1 LQAFLGHCLSQ
12 IDPVRAVNQQGVA
25 LRGQQSGRGSAN
37 ALAGASDEGDSI
49 HGIDFTFPLPA
60 ARSLVTVRQDTVNM
74 STLKHKHWLSGWR
87 LAVGLV
93 LVAAAGWGIKSVYFK
108 PPSAPQV
115 ITADV
120 TVDDI
125 EDTVLA
131 SGTIEASQEVSVG
144 AQVSGQIKRLHVA
157 LGDQVRKGQ
166 LIAEIDST
174 TQNNTLRNAEAQV
187 SLLQAQR
194 QARQAQLRQAELN
207 YQRKKDLFKMD
218 AGSKADLDD
227 AEATL
232 ATTRAEIVA
241 LDAQMRQASISVDT
255 ARVNLGYTSIMAP
268 LDGVVIAVVAEE
280 GRTVN
285 AMQSAPTIIKLAKLD
300 KVQIKAQIS
309 EADVVRVKPGLP
321 VYFTILGEPQRRYQA
336 RLRAIEPVPESEQTD
351 TKTTT
356 TNSSTSA
363 IYYNGLFDVD
373 NPEGKLRVAMTAQV
387 FIVLDRADKTLV
399 IPATAL
405 GQRDRKSGTYDVKVL
420 EGEGFQQS
428 LSTRQVKIG
437 LNNRVQAQVLSGLK
451 AGEKVVVGEGGAS
464 GGAGAGAARVPRM
477 F

>member
-1 LQAFLGHCLSQ
+1 
-12 IDPVRAVNQQGVA
+12 
-25 LRGQQSGRGSAN
+25 
-37 ALAGASDEGDSI
+37 
-49 HGIDFTFPLPA
+49 
-60 ARSLVTVRQDTVNM
+60 M
-74 STLKHKHWLSGWR
+74 STIKRKQWLSGWR
-87 LAVGLV
+87 LAVGLG
-93 LVAAAGWGIKSVYFK
+93 LVVAAGWGIKSVYFK

-157 LGDQVRKGQ
+157 LGDRVTKGQ
-166 LIAEIDST
+166 LVAEIDST
-174 TQNNTLRNAEAQV
+174 TQANTLRNAEAQV
-187 SLLQAQR
+187 SLLSAQR

-207 YQRKKDLFKMD
+207 YQRKKDLFQLD

-232 ATTRAEIVA
+232 ATTRAEIAA
-241 LDAQMRQASISVDT
+241 LDAQIRQSNISVDT
-255 ARVNLGYTSIMAP
+255 ARVNLGYTRIMAP
-268 LDGVVIAVVAEE
+268 IDGVVVAVVAEE

-321 VYFTILGEPQRRYQA
+321 VYFTILGEPQRRYEA
-336 RLRAIEPVPESEQTD
+336 KLRAIEPVPESEQTD

-356 TNSSTSA
+356 ASTTSAA

-373 NPEGKLRVAMTAQV
+373 NPEGKLRVAMTTQV
-387 FIVLDRADKTLV
+387 FVVLNRADKTLV

-405 GQRDRKSGTYDVKVL
+405 GQRDRKSGAYEVRVL
-420 EGEGFQQS
+420 EGEGKDAQV
-428 LSTRQVKIG
+428 STRTVKVG
-437 LNNRVQAQVLSGLK
+437 LNNRVQAQVLEGLK
-451 AGEKVVVGEGGAS
+451 AGEKVVVGEGSANGP
-464 GGAGAGAARVPRM
+464 GGAGAGRVPRM

>member
-1 LQAFLGHCLSQ
+1 
-12 IDPVRAVNQQGVA
+12 
-25 LRGQQSGRGSAN
+25 
-37 ALAGASDEGDSI
+37 
-49 HGIDFTFPLPA
+49 
-60 ARSLVTVRQDTVNM
+60 M
-74 STLKHKHWLSGWR
+74 STMKRNRWLSGWR
-87 LAVGLV
+87 LAVGV
-93 LVAAAGWGIKSVYFK
+93 ALVAAAGWGIKSVYFK

-115 ITADV
+115 ITAEAV
-120 TVDDI
+120 MDDI

-157 LGDQVRKGQ
+157 LGDRVTKGQ
-166 LIAEIDST
+166 LVAEIDST
-174 TQNNTLRNAEAQV
+174 TQGNTLRNAEAQV
-187 SLLQAQR
+187 SLLSAQR
-194 QARQAQLRQAELN
+194 QARLAQLRQAELS
-207 YQRKKDLFKMD
+207 YQRKKDLFQLD

-232 ATTRAEIVA
+232 ATTKAEIAA
-241 LDAQMRQASISVDT
+241 LDAQIRQANISVDT
-255 ARVNLGYTSIMAP
+255 ARVNLGYTRIMAP
-268 LDGVVIAVVAEE
+268 IDGVVVAVVAEE

-321 VYFTILGEPQRRYQA
+321 VYFTILGEPQRRYEA
-336 RLRAIEPVPESEQTD
+336 KLRAIEPVPESEQTD

-356 TNSSTSA
+356 SSSTTNA

-373 NPEGKLRVAMTAQV
+373 NPEGKLRVAMTTQV
-387 FIVLDRADKTLV
+387 FVVLNRADKTLV

-405 GQRDRKSGTYDVKVL
+405 GQRDRKLGTYEVRVL
-420 EGEGFQQS
+420 EGDGQDAKV
-428 LSTRQVKIG
+428 STRQVKIG
-437 LNNRVQAQVLSGLK
+437 LNNRVQAQVLEGLK
-451 AGEKVVVGEGGAS
+451 AGEKVVVGEGAAN
-464 GGAGAGAARVPRM
+464 GAGGTGAGRMPRM